1 MYRYR
6 RRKLQRRRRAS
17 VATAAIAVLAL
28 AIGVPTL
35 AAAQDSVLNGL
46 GLGGSGD
53 TSGGGTA
60 SPSPNSGA
68 PPSYVPPLHGTNPH
82 GQGTDAI
89 IDLSPQATNP
99 VGAFPDSA
107 GEDIVAGDSR
117 GEQNA
122 DGTYKGTVTLAY
134 VLGFPVV
141 QVTTNPGETR
151 DGPLQGLQDGLDQLC
166 SGSGNQLCL
175 TLLAMHSATTS
186 SGSTNSFTGADLSVG
201 GQQGINATALTSNG
215 DINTTSD
222 GTRNCQVAH
231 GNSHVAGAGLGA
243 PAGETADVAQGDS
256 NSTACS
262 DGSQSV
268 SQSSSVINLAGT
280 GIPIPA
286 TGCDDGTPN
295 TVFDSLSPLLATE
308 CNASD
313 TNAGQTSSPYGVR
326 EALTAFVLLVGGNP
340 TIKATTAGPES
351 HAVAPGGPPMTPVSG
366 AGPANNGGKKGN
378 KGNKG
383 AGGNEGGA
391 GAGGAGAGAAAG
403 AAGAGNGQLAFTGAD
418 LLALGL
424 VGGALILGG
433 LALTT
438 TAGRRHRWTV

>member
-6 RRKLQRRRRAS
+6 RRKKLHRRRRAT
-17 VATAAIAVLAL
+17 VLTAAIAAMALVVGVPAL
-28 AIGVPTL
+28 ASADGV
-35 AAAQDSVLNGL
+35 DSVLNNV
-46 GLGGSGD
+46 LGGGGG

-60 SPSPNSGA
+60 SPSPNAGA

-82 GQGTDAI
+82 GQGTDAV
-89 IDLSPQATNP
+89 IDLNPLTTNP
-99 VGAFPDSA
+99 YPATPADS
-107 GEDIVAGDSR
+107 GEEVVAGDSR
-117 GEQNA
+117 GEQDA
-122 DGTYKGTVTLAY
+122 SGHYHGSVTLASL
-134 VLGFPVV
+134 LGFPIID
-141 QVTTNPGETR
+141 VTTNEGETK
-151 DGPLQGLQDGLDQLC
+151 DGPLQPLQDGLDQLC
-166 SGSGNQLCL
+166 TASGGQLCL
-175 TLLAMHSATTS
+175 ELLALHSSTTS
-186 SGSTNSFTGADLSVG
+186 TGSQNSFTGANLSLG
-201 GQQGINATALTSNG
+201 GQAGINASALTSDGN
-215 DINTTSD
+215 ISSD
-222 GTRNCQVAH
+222 GNCQTAT
-231 GNSHVAGAGLGA
+231 GNSRVAGVGLAA
-243 PAGETADVAQGDS
+243 PVGETADVAEGS
-256 NSTACS
+256 SSSTACN

-268 SQSSSVINLAGT
+268 SQSSQVINLAGN

-295 TVFDSLSPLLATE
+295 TNFEALSPLLATT

-313 TNAGQTSSPYGVR
+313 SNTGQTSSPYGVR
-326 EALTAFVLLVGGNP
+326 EALNAFVLIINGNP
-340 TIKATTAGPES
+340 LIKATTAGPET
-351 HAVAPGGPPMTPVSG
+351 HAVAPGGPPTTPVSG